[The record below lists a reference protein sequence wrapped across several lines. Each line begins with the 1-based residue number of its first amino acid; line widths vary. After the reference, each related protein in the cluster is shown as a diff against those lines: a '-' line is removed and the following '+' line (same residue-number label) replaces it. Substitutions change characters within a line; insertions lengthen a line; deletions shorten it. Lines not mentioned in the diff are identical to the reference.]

1 MNYQHPNTPIPF
13 KIGINIRGGKKDD
26 FSSAPRPAASLAA
39 PTLLFPRKN
48 YINQLVCHPS

>member
-39 PTLLFPRKN
+39 TTLLFPRKN